1 MTEPPPPVILSE
13 APAERRISFCI
24 AWNVFS
30 SYQDK
35 ATLDATT
42 LKLQI
47 QNSQKTNSK
56 SQNANS
62 KHSISNYN
70 FQETI
75 IFSFVFIRVI
85 CGQSFFFRPL
95 RGLVPCQADSF
106 FNPEILFDCPGVSG
120 QKNPIDTKP
129 NCRSF
134 IFNCLKYS
142 LCFLCL
148 LWFYLGSISD
158 WGLRRN

>member
-1 MTEPPPPVILSE
+1 MTETPPPVILSG

-70 FQETI
+70 FQETN

-106 FNPEILFDCPGVSG
+106 LIQKFYSIVPEYLVKKILLIP
-120 QKNPIDTKP
+120 NPIVDP
-129 NCRSF
+129 
-134 IFNCLKYS
+134 L
-142 LCFLCL
+142 FL
-148 LWFYLGSISD
+148 IA
-158 WGLRRN
+158 